1 MKLIRDLAGEPLERP
16 STISIGVFDG
26 VHLGHQQLVGE
37 LMRSAQVEGH
47 LSGVVT
53 FQSHPDELLAPQRG
67 IRYLTTLEEK
77 LDLLGALGLDFV
89 VALPFTRELAKTAAR
104 DFVVALLDRLRM
116 RELWIGPDF
125 SLGRG
130 RQGNVDYL
138 QGLGAEL
145 DFRVH
150 AMHFL
155 RDGGSVISST
165 RIRSLISEGR
175 VSDAARLLGRYPSIS
190 GAVVHGAHRGH
201 ELGFPTAN
209 LSLNERMMTPPNGVY
224 ASRVGWDT
232 TLHPGVVNIGQR
244 PTFDEESRPLLE
256 AHVLDFTGDL
266 YGKKVRVEFIERLRS
281 EQRFNGAEALITQMK
296 ADAAQARLVL
306 RELDL

>member
-1 MKLIRDLAGEPLERP
+1 MKLYRDLAGEPLEGP
-16 STISIGVFDG
+16 SSISIGVFDG
-26 VHLGHQQLVGE
+26 VHLGHQQLVRKV
-37 LMRSAQVEGH
+37 MHSAQGEGH

-53 FQSHPDELLAPQRG
+53 FESHPDELLAPQRG

-77 LDLLGALGLDFV
+77 LDLLGALGVDLV
-89 VALPFTRELAKTAAR
+89 VALPFTEELAKTTAH
-104 DFVVALLDRLRM
+104 DFVVALLDRLQM

-130 RQGNVDYL
+130 RQGSVDYL
-138 QGLGAEL
+138 KRLAEEL

-150 AMHFL
+150 IMQFF
-155 RDGGSVISST
+155 RDGGEVISST
-165 RIRSLISEGR
+165 RIRSLIKEGR

-209 LSLNERMMTPPNGVY
+209 LPLNERMMIPPNGVY
-224 ASRVGWDT
+224 ASRIGWDAA
-232 TLHPGVVNIGQR
+232 LHPGVVNIGQR
-244 PTFDEESRPLLE
+244 PTFEDESHALLE

-266 YGKKVRVEFIERLRS
+266 YGKKVRVEFIEHLRP
-281 EQRFNGAEALITQMK
+281 EQRFNGAEALVAQMK
-296 ADAAQARLVL
+296 ADVAQARLVL
-306 RELDL
+306 GELGL